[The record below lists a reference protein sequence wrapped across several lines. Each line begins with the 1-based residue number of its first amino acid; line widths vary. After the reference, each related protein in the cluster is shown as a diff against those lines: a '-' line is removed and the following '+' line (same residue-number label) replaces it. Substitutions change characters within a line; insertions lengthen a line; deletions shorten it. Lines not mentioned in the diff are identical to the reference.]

1 MFKLLSYNGRSLLRL
16 QRVGSVRLLSTAT
29 LTPEERSQ
37 LTSQRE
43 VDTVD
48 VCIVGA
54 GPSGLS
60 AAIRL
65 KQLDQDN
72 KIRVVVL
79 EKGAYVGAHILS
91 GVILETRS

>member
-48 VCIVGA
+48 V
-54 GPSGLS
+54 LS
-60 AAIRL
+60 LI
-65 KQLDQDN
+65 
-72 KIRVVVL
+72 
-79 EKGAYVGAHILS
+79 HI
-91 GVILETRS
+91 